1 MSGVCTRELCPVVL
15 LATCVLSH
23 SSELQ
28 APDYSPGCSPESPSR
43 VDCNPPSCLPTFLR
57 VCVSSLAARILQPQ
71 YAFIN
76 LNPFEVLQL
85 HHTATDEEI
94 KVRYRKVRCLSV
106 GRW

>member
-1 MSGVCTRELCPVVL
+1 MPPTTL
-15 LATCVLSH
+15 LVALPKVSLAWIVIR
-23 SSELQ
+23 LP
-28 APDYSPGCSPESPSR
+28 A
-43 VDCNPPSCLPTFLR
+43 CLPFC

-106 GRW
+106 GCW